1 MRHLI
6 FVFFMFVCSTA
17 FTQTYEIGPFVGG
30 ANYIGDVG
38 NTTYINPSGLVVGG
52 IAKYNRSN
60 RHSFRLTLLY
70 GEISA
75 EDSKSNQ
82 VKRQQRG
89 YSFTNHIAEAS
100 LGLEFNFYSFDLS
113 KADPQST
120 PYLYT
125 GITYFST
132 KHHLLSTDR
141 PARGVLQPQSDN
153 WEFSIPMVMGYKQTI
168 TKRIIGAVEI
178 GARYTF
184 TDNIDGSNPQELLGR
199 RTPFREFGNINTTD
213 WYVFSGV
220 SLTFTFGRKPCY
232 TF

>member
-6 FVFFMFVCSTA
+6 LVFFMFVCSAA

-38 NTTYINPSGLVVGG
+38 NTTYINPSGLVMGG
-52 IAKYNRSN
+52 IAKYNRSD

-70 GEISA
+70 AEISA
-75 EDSKSNQ
+75 DDSKSNQ
-82 VKRQQRG
+82 VSRQQRG

-100 LGLEFNFYSFDLS
+100 MGIEFNFYSFDLS
-113 KADPQST
+113 KADEQST

-125 GITYFST
+125 GITYFNT
-132 KHHLLSTDR
+132 KHHLLSNDR
-141 PARGVLQPQSDN
+141 PARGELQPQGEN
-153 WEFSIPMVMGYKQTI
+153 WEFSIPMVFGYKQTI
-168 TKRIIGAVEI
+168 TQKIIAAVEV

-199 RTPFREFGNINTTD
+199 RIPAREFGNVNTTD
-213 WYVFSGV
+213 WYVFSGL